1 MFAGSHAYASN
12 QYQNV
17 ALDTGVASAD
27 PHGLVRMLLA
37 GAIERTGAARV
48 AMINKNNELACNKIG
63 SVSAIVAE
71 LRSCLDHSQGGAIAE
86 QLDQLYDYMQRRL
99 MHANRNR
106 DQDALLEVMDLI
118 SQIHNAWIE
127 MR

>member
-17 ALDTGVASAD
+17 AVDTGVASAD
-27 PHGLVRMLLA
+27 PHGLIRMLLS
-37 GAIERTGAARV
+37 GAIERVGAARI

-63 SVSAIVAE
+63 ASSAIVAE
-71 LRSCLDHSQGGAIAE
+71 LSSCLDHSQGGEIAA
-86 QLDQLYDYMQRRL
+86 QLDQLYDYVQRRL
-99 MHANRNR
+99 MHANRER
-106 DQDALLEVMDLI
+106 DQEALLEVMDLL
-118 SQIHNAWIE
+118 SQIHNAWVE

>member
-17 ALDTGVASAD
+17 ALDTGVATAD
-27 PHGLVRMLLA
+27 PHGLIRMLLA
-37 GAIERTGAARV
+37 GAIERVGAARV
-48 AMINKNNELACNKIG
+48 AMINKNNEAACHKIG
-63 SVSAIVAE
+63 AASAIIAE
-71 LRSCLDHSQGGAIAE
+71 LRGCLDHSQGGEIAA
-86 QLDQLYDYMQRRL
+86 QLDQLYDYMGRRL
-99 MHANRNR
+99 LHANRHR

-118 SQIHNAWIE
+118 SQIHNAWVD